1 LSRTQP
7 TSQVA
12 PFASI
17 RSSQIELRP
26 KQKSHT
32 DDIPVT
38 PSPRPQFSQI
48 HSFPPHSFLYPEF
61 TEQQGQRVGE
71 FLVLP
76 LRPPVSS
83 PSGPPLGPP
92 PPPGPLVPSPPALPS
107 QGRSCRALPRHRT
120 GHQRRPW
127 LCRVRWHY
135 PPGRPCCG
143 RVCPRRLRRRV
154 RFARKTPP
162 PLFRSSPP
170 PMLRVLAQLQ
180 PPRIVQSHRGNR
192 YRSRLGRHPRPASD
206 MFLPSSV
213 VWFLCCS
220 LAAAAERP
228 PGRPPHHRPGARG
241 RWLQRSS
248 RPR

>member
-7 TSQVA
+7 TSQFA

-17 RSSQIELRP
+17 RSSQIEP

-48 HSFPPHSFLYPEF
+48 HSFPPHSFLNPEF
-61 TEQQGQRVGE
+61 TEQQGQRDGE
-71 FLVLP
+71 FLVPP
-76 LRPPVSS
+76 LRPPCRRHQGR
-83 PSGPPLGPP
+83 PWDRLRH
-92 PPPGPLVPSPPALPS
+92 
-107 QGRSCRALPRHRT
+107 QGRSCRVR
-120 GHQRRPW
+120 QRRRP
-127 LCRVRWHY
+127 RAAHVEPSH
-135 PPGRPCCG
+135 GRPCCG

-154 RFARKTPP
+154 RSARKTPP

-180 PPRIVQSHRGNR
+180 PPRIVQSHWGNR
-192 YRSRLGRHPRPASD
+192 YRSCLGRHPRPASD

-213 VWFLCCS
+213 VCFLYCS